1 MLIEQCAYGNHWRS
15 VSPTAKGL
23 FALAGFIAAFVAAGP
38 ATNVAITLLI
48 VAALLIGAR
57 IRLGQFL
64 RVAFP
69 PLGFLGI
76 GCLSLAYSVDYVDG
90 HLVTQWL
97 PLGWLP
103 VETLAG
109 RSCAALAAL
118 LFLALTTPMTDL
130 IGLLRRLKCPEMLLE
145 IMVLCYRMLFVFSEA
160 MHDTHTAQA
169 SRLGYSSFRL
179 TLRSLGSLTANLTI
193 QIWQRARALHIA
205 AQSRNNDGPLRFLE
219 PVYPHAERDLAVA
232 AFASLLLIIVARVTL

>member
-1 MLIEQCAYGNHWRS
+1 MLVEQCAYGNRWRS

-23 FALAGFIAAFVAAGP
+23 FALAGFVAAFVAHDP
-38 ATNVAITLLI
+38 MTNAAVTLLI
-48 VAALLIGAR
+48 VAVLLLGAH

-64 RVAFP
+64 RIAFP
-69 PLGFLGI
+69 PLGFLAI
-76 GCLSLAYSVDYVDG
+76 GCLSLAYSIDYVNG
-90 HLVTQWL
+90 TLITQWL

-130 IGLLRRLKCPEMLLE
+130 IGLLRRLHFPEPMLE

-169 SRLGYSSFRL
+169 SRLGYASFRL

-219 PVYPHAERDLAVA
+219 PVYRHAGRDLGIA
-232 AFASLLLIIVARVTL
+232 ACASLLLIVVA